1 MADQTEA
8 TLGAGD
14 AEEQPPLVIH
24 GQYIKDLSFEVP
36 NSPGI
41 YGKMMQQQPDVSVN
55 VDVDAQKMSDTQFE
69 VIIKIRA
76 DCKIKEEVAF
86 IAELSYG
93 GIFEINVPQEHL
105 EPMLLIECPRMLF
118 PFARHIIANTTR
130 DGSFP
135 PMMLNP
141 VDFAGMY
148 RARLEAIAAKEAEGE
163 TQN

>member
-1 MADQTEA
+1 MADQNEQA
-8 TLGAGD
+8 
-14 AEEQPPLVIH
+14 AENQEQELQPLTIH

-41 YGKMMQQQPDVSVN
+41 YGRMMQEQPDVNVN
-55 VDVDAQKMSDTQFE
+55 VDVDAQKLTDTQFE
-69 VIIKIRA
+69 VIVKIRA
-76 DCKIKEEVAF
+76 DCKTKEDVAF
-86 IAELSYG
+86 ICELAYG

-148 RARLEAIAAKEAEGE
+148 RQRIEALAAEQEAAGE
-163 TQN
+163 TKQ

>member
-1 MADQTEA
+1 MADQNENNA
-8 TLGAGD
+8 A
-14 AEEQPPLVIH
+14 AEQNAVQLAIH

-41 YGKMMQQQPDVSVN
+41 YAKLMQDQPDVNVN
-55 VDVDAQKMSDTQFE
+55 VDVDAKKLTENQYE
-69 VIIKIRA
+69 CVLRIRA
-76 DCKIKEEVAF
+76 DCKVKDDVAF
-86 IAELSYG
+86 ICELAYG
-93 GIFEINVPQEHL
+93 GIFEINVPEEHL

-118 PFARHIIANTTR
+118 PFARHIVANTTR

-148 RARLEAIAAKEAEGE
+148 RQRLEALAAQKEAEGE
-163 TQN
+163 IKN